1 MLSFATVNCRMFHLI
16 GPYQSCRV
24 DLGMLP
30 NEMMGIVHLAFDG
43 EFAGPK
49 KS

>member
-1 MLSFATVNCRMFHLI
+1 
-16 GPYQSCRV
+16 
-24 DLGMLP
+24 MLP